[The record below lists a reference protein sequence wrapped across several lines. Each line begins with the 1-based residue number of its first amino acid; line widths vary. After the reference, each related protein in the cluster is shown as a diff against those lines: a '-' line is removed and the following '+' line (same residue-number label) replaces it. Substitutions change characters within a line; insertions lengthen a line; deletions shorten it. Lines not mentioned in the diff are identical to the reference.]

1 MKGLVCKEKAMHAKT
16 KHLIVKQVLDKVHTG
31 FSRVKDGEKA
41 DVCYSL

>member
-31 FSRVKDGEKA
+31 FSRVKDG
-41 DVCYSL
+41 